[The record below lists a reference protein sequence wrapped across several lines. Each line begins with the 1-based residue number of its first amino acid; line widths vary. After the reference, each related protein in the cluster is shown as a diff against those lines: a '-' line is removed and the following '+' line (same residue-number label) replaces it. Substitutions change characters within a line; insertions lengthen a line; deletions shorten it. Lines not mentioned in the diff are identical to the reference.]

1 MQILLKLKQTVSELI
16 FICLHLH
23 MQYFAYY
30 TAT

>member
-1 MQILLKLKQTVSELI
+1 MQLLLNLKQTVPELI
-16 FICLHLH
+16 FICLHFH